1 MTTSIARTGG
11 ALGFATTTEFALWP
25 LLLAVAVFFSGSLL
39 CLITALVIR
48 WQRLRNEHRD
58 QLLRARWQQLC
69 FAAMTGTLPP
79 ELPELPRHDVRLFAL
94 LWLDCLDRFR
104 GEHARMGLLHLAR
117 RVRLASSLYPL
128 MRSRNTDDRL
138 LALHCLGNLQ
148 DTRVL
153 PLAQRLIDNRYSLL
167 SLASARALIEIDP
180 VNAVPLLLA
189 RLDQPGWPLG
199 RVVLLL
205 QRARPSLV
213 RAALSDA
220 LERETLPVC
229 LRLLDVIDALAGSQ
243 LTPALDRML
252 ARFPDQ
258 PAARAQVLRLT
269 HDPAHRALAE
279 AGLHDPDPAVRS
291 AALTAFGQ
299 LGSLRDLPRLLPLLD
314 DPVATCQAEAANTL
328 ISLPGMNAAL
338 AQAQLDVPRSI
349 LGRLHWQHALERRG
363 WLPPDT
369 LLELPAHVA

>member
-1 MTTSIARTGG
+1 M
-11 ALGFATTTEFALWP
+11 
-25 LLLAVAVFFSGSLL
+25 LAVVVFFAGSLI
-39 CLITALVIR
+39 CLITTLIIR
-48 WQRLRNEHRD
+48 WQRLHRERQD
-58 QLLRARWQQLC
+58 QSLRARWQQLC
-69 FAAMTGTLPP
+69 FAAMAGALPP
-79 ELPELPRHDVRLFAL
+79 ELPDLPRHDVRLFAL

-104 GEHARMGLLHLAR
+104 GEHARLGLLHLAR
-117 RVRLASSLYPL
+117 RLRLGTTLYPL

-153 PLAQRLIDNRYSLL
+153 PMAQRLINSPYSLL
-167 SLASARALIEIDP
+167 SLASARALVEIDP

-205 QRARPSLV
+205 QRARPSLLH
-213 RAALSDA
+213 AALREA

-229 LRLLDVIDALAGSQ
+229 LRLLDVISALAGSQ
-243 LTPALDRML
+243 LTPALDRVL
-252 ARFPDQ
+252 ARFPHA

-314 DPVATCQAEAANTL
+314 DPVPACQAEAASTL
-328 ISLPGMNAAL
+328 ISLPGMNATL
-338 AQAQLDVPRSI
+338 AQAQLSLPRHV
-349 LGRLHWQHALERRG
+349 LGRLHWQHALESRG

-369 LLELPAHVA
+369 ALELPAHVA